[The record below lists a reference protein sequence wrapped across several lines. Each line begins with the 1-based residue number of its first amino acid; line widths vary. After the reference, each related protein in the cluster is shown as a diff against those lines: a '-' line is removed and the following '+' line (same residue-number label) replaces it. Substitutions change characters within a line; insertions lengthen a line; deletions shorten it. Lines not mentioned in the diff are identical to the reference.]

1 MPGWPNFALVTGTS
15 SAGPAVV
22 GGMRIGFIGSGRIG
36 STVAGLAVAAGH
48 DVVLS
53 NTRGPESLADLV
65 GRLGPRAE
73 AATVPDAAA
82 AGEIVLVA
90 IPLHAY
96 GSVPVEPLAGKIVMD
111 ANNYYS
117 QRDGHIAALDAGET
131 TSSEL
136 LAAHLPASRVV
147 KVFNTIESSQL
158 ASQGQPSGTPDRR
171 AIPIAGDDAQ
181 AKKVVA
187 ELLDSFGYDVV
198 EAGPLAEGR
207 RFEPGTA
214 PYGPRLT
221 VAELR
226 DALVS

>member
-1 MPGWPNFALVTGTS
+1 
-15 SAGPAVV
+15 
-22 GGMRIGFIGSGRIG
+22 MRIGFIGSGRIG
-36 STVAGLAVAAGH
+36 STVAGLAAAAGN

-65 GRLGPRAE
+65 ARLGPRAA
-73 AATVPDAAA
+73 AATVPDAAT
-82 AGEIVLVA
+82 AGEVVLVA
-90 IPLHAY
+90 VPLHAY
-96 GSVPVEPLAGKIVMD
+96 DSVPVEPLAGKIVMD

-136 LAAHLPASRVV
+136 LAAHLPTSRVV
-147 KVFNTIESSQL
+147 KVFNTIEASQL
-158 ASQGQPSGTPDRR
+158 ASQGKPSGTPDRR
-171 AIPIAGDDAQ
+171 ALPIAGDDAQ

-187 ELLDSFGYDVV
+187 DLLDSFGYDVV
-198 EAGPLAEGR
+198 DAGPLAEGR

-226 DALVS
+226 DALAG